1 MHSPERSQLH
11 SQVTCLCHPRGQ
23 PKRGRSARLL
33 RPGRHRVSER
43 PPRGFSTSRRECRL
57 AQGQPE
63 LLQAPVPWLQPSNLA
78 TCSRDG
84 TASEGDGAAQAQL
97 PALPVPRSFLQ
108 GALPQDASRL
118 GARSANSQVALTTH
132 SLSKYVFSQETSA

>member
-1 MHSPERSQLH
+1 MPLPSERS
-11 SQVTCLCHPRGQ
+11 TKKG
-23 PKRGRSARLL
+23 A
-33 RPGRHRVSER
+33 ER
-43 PPRGFSTSRRECRL
+43 PTAEARKTPGSLSGHPGVLDKQEGMQTGERRQR

-84 TASEGDGAAQAQL
+84 TASEGDGAARAQL